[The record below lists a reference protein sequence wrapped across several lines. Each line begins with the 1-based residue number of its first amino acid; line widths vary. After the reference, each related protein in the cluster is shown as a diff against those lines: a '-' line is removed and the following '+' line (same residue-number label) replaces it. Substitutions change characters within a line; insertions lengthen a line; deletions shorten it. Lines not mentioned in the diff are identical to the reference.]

1 MSIRQPYKAYQKNA
15 ITTASSGEL
24 TLMLYNGCIKFMKR
38 AQKEIAE
45 KNYINKNE
53 YIQRARSIIKEL
65 MITLDQ
71 NVDLSK
77 QLLPLY
83 EYINY
88 LLREANI
95 RNEEKSLKEA
105 LELVTDL
112 RDTWKEVIL
121 KTRQKQYSKG
131 SSV

>member
-24 TLMLYNGCIKFMKR
+24 TLMHYNGCIKFMKR
-38 AQKEIAE
+38 TQKDIADN
-45 KNYINKNE
+45 NYENKNE
-53 YIQRARSIIKEL
+53 YSKKALSNIKEL
-65 MITLDQ
+65 TNTIDK

-77 QLLPLY
+77 HLLPLY

-88 LLREANI
+88 LLQEANI
-95 RNEEKSLKEA
+95 RNEETSLKEA

-112 RDTWKEVIL
+112 RDTRKEVI
-121 KTRQKQYSKG
+121 
-131 SSV
+131 